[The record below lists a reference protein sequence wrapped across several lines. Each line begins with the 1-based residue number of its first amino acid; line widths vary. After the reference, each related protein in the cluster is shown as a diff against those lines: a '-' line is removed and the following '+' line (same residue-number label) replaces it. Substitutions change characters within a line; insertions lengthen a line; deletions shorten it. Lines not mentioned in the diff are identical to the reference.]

1 MLTAITRGV
10 SASLATG
17 ELTFRDRVPID
28 VSLARRQH
36 EEYEQ
41 ALSRLGVRIDHL
53 PAEDALPDAVF
64 VEDAGMVLDEIAIVT
79 VPGAASRRAETESMA
94 HAMGRYRPVQRLSA
108 PATLDGGD
116 VVRVDRTLYVGL
128 SSRTNAA
135 GIDQLGALASPLGY
149 TVRAVPVKG
158 ALHLKTACTYAGRGV
173 LLANPEWA
181 AMHAFTTSMCSPS
194 MIPSRGVAVCWRLAT
209 HSSCRRRS
217 RARARSSRRAASL
230 SHQWTSPSC
239 RRRRAADVPEHRLRR
254 TGCLRRSTSRR
265 S

>member
-28 VSLARRQH
+28 FRLAQRQH
-36 EEYEQ
+36 EDYERTL
-41 ALSRLGVRIDHL
+41 ARLGVRVDHL
-53 PAEDALPDAVF
+53 PAEDALADAVF
-64 VEDAGMVLDEIAIVT
+64 VEDVGMMLDEIAIVT
-79 VPGAASRRAETESMA
+79 APGAASRRAETESMA
-94 HAMGRYRPVQRLSA
+94 HALARYRPVHRLSA

-128 SSRTNAA
+128 SSRTSSA
-135 GIDQLGALASPLGY
+135 GIDQLGALVSPLGY

-181 AMHAFTTSMCSPS
+181 AMHAFADLDVLTVDEAEPWGGSVLAIGDTLIMPASFPRTRAKLE
-194 MIPSRGVAVCWRLAT
+194 SRGFSVEAVD
-209 HSSCRRRS
+209 
-217 RARARSSRRAASL
+217 L
-230 SHQWTSPSC
+230 SELQKAEGGPT
-239 RRRRAADVPEHRLRR
+239 
-254 TGCLRRSTSRR
+254 CLSIVFDAPDA
-265 S
+265 

>member
-1 MLTAITRGV
+1 MLIAITRGV

-28 VSLARRQH
+28 ISLAQRQH
-36 EEYEQ
+36 EEYERTL
-41 ALSRLGVRIDHL
+41 AGLGVRIDHL

-64 VEDAGMVLDEIAIVT
+64 VEDVGMMLDEIAIVT
-79 VPGAASRRAETESMA
+79 APGAASRRGETESIA
-94 HAMGRYRPVQRLSA
+94 HALARYRPVKRLSA

-128 SSRTNAA
+128 SSRTNEA
-135 GIDQLGALASPLGY
+135 GIDQLGALVSPLGY

-181 AMHAFTTSMCSPS
+181 TVRTFGDIDVLTVDESEPWGAS
-194 MIPSRGVAVCWRLAT
+194 VLAIGDT
-209 HSSCRRRS
+209 LVMPASFPCT
-217 RARARSSRRAASL
+217 RARLEARGFAVALVDL
-230 SHQWTSPSC
+230 SELQKAEGGPT
-239 RRRRAADVPEHRLRR
+239 
-254 TGCLRRSTSRR
+254 CLSIVFDAPDA
-265 S
+265 

>member
-28 VSLARRQH
+28 IALARRQH
-36 EEYEQ
+36 EEYERT
-41 ALSRLGVRIDHL
+41 LSGLGVRIDHL

-64 VEDAGMVLDEIAIVT
+64 VEDVGMMLDEIAIAT
-79 VPGAASRRAETESMA
+79 APGAASRRAETESMT
-94 HAMGRYRPVQRLSA
+94 HAMSRYRPVKRLTA

-135 GIDQLGALASPLGY
+135 GIDQLGALVSPLGY
-149 TVRAVPVKG
+149 TVRAVPVQG
-158 ALHLKTACTYAGRGV
+158 ALHLKTACTYTGRGV

-181 AMHAFTTSMCSPS
+181 AMHAFGDIDVLTVDEAEPWGASVLAIGDTLVMPASFPCTRAKLEA
-194 MIPSRGVAVCWRLAT
+194 RGFAVAAVD
-209 HSSCRRRS
+209 
-217 RARARSSRRAASL
+217 L
-230 SHQWTSPSC
+230 SELQKAEGGPT
-239 RRRRAADVPEHRLRR
+239 
-254 TGCLRRSTSRR
+254 CLSIVFDAPDA
-265 S
+265 

>member
-28 VSLARRQH
+28 VPLAQRQH
-36 EEYEQ
+36 AEYERTL
-41 ALSRLGVRIDHL
+41 ARLGVRIDHL
-53 PAEDALPDAVF
+53 PADDALADAVF
-64 VEDAGMVLDEIAIVT
+64 VEDVGMMLDEIGIVT
-79 VPGAASRRAETESMA
+79 SPGAASRRAETESMA
-94 HAMGRYRPVQRLSA
+94 LALSRYRPVKRLTA

-135 GIDQLGALASPLGY
+135 GIDQLGALVSPLGY
-149 TVRAVPVKG
+149 IVRAVPVQG

-181 AMHAFTTSMCSPS
+181 AMHAFGDIDVLTVDEAEPWGASVLAIGDTLVMPASFPRTRAKLEA
-194 MIPSRGVAVCWRLAT
+194 RGFSVAAVD
-209 HSSCRRRS
+209 
-217 RARARSSRRAASL
+217 L
-230 SHQWTSPSC
+230 SELQKAEGGPT
-239 RRRRAADVPEHRLRR
+239 
-254 TGCLRRSTSRR
+254 CLSIVFDAPDA
-265 S
+265 

>member
-181 AMHAFTTSMCSPS
+181 AMRAFSDIDVLTVDDSEPWGGSVLAIGGTLVMPASFPRTRAKLEA
-194 MIPSRGVAVCWRLAT
+194 RGFTVAPVD
-209 HSSCRRRS
+209 
-217 RARARSSRRAASL
+217 L
-230 SHQWTSPSC
+230 SELQKAEGGPTCLSIVFDAP
-239 RRRRAADVPEHRLRR
+239 DV
-254 TGCLRRSTSRR
+254 
-265 S
+265 